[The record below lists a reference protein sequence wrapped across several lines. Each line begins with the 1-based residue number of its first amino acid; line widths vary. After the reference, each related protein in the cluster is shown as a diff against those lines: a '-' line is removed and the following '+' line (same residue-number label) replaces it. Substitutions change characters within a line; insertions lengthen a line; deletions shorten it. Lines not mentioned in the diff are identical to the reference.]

1 MPPPPSAPRAGLW
14 TVPNLL
20 SRGRIVLVPV
30 VLWTM
35 TSRRPLAAFLVFSGA
50 AATDFLD
57 GLAARLLRQKSRL
70 GLFLDPAADKL
81 LMTAA
86 FIVCSLPA
94 VSRPTAI
101 PAALTAVV
109 VGRDL
114 AIVLGAW
121 ILYRVAA
128 VTSFTPSLWG
138 KISTICQMICLFL
151 VLLLNALG
159 TRPAGFLAAVFLLTL
174 GATLLSAGHYF
185 WAGFVK
191 ELDRRR
197 ASRERTTSRS
207 GR

>member
-1 MPPPPSAPRAGLW
+1 MTDTASATRAGLW

-20 SRGRIVLVPV
+20 SIGRILLVPV
-30 VLWTM
+30 FLWAM
-35 TSRRPLAAFLVFSGA
+35 ISRRPMAAFLVFSGA

-57 GLAARLLRQKSRL
+57 GLAARILRQKSRL

-94 VSRPTAI
+94 VSRPNAL
-101 PAALTAVV
+101 PPALTAVV

-128 VTSFTPSLWG
+128 VKSFTPSLWG
-138 KISTICQMICLFL
+138 KISTICQMTCLFL
-151 VLLLNALG
+151 VLLFNALE
-159 TRPAGFLAAVFLLTL
+159 TRPAGLLAAVFILTL
-174 GATLLSAGHYF
+174 AATLLSAGHYF

-191 ELDRRR
+191 ELGRRR
-197 ASRERTTSRS
+197 TDRERTTSRS